1 MCEWETILKFFEADD
16 MVLRKFSCAC
26 YAKNARE
33 DAGLNQ

>member
-16 MVLRKFSCAC
+16 MVLRKFNCAC